1 MVKQQ
6 KKEENGSL
14 AFDGTSKK
22 KRKFNDIEC
31 NTVKVKNT
39 AMKKFEQIR
48 PTEENQKE
56 VPVNSAKKKK
66 KKTTK
71 KTVQVE
77 DISKENEQNDDSG
90 DDEMFPDES
99 DVDDES

>member
-6 KKEENGSL
+6 KKEENASL
-14 AFDGTSKK
+14 ASDGTSKK

-48 PTEENQKE
+48 PTEENEKD
-56 VPVNSAKKKK
+56 VPVKSAKKK

-71 KTVQVE
+71 KTVQQN
-77 DISKENEQNDDSG
+77 ISKENEKDSG
-90 DDEMFPDES
+90 DNELFPFPDES
-99 DVDDES
+99 DKDDEN

>member
-6 KKEENGSL
+6 KKEENASL
-14 AFDGTSKK
+14 ASDGTSKK

-48 PTEENQKE
+48 PTEENEKD
-56 VPVNSAKKKK
+56 VPVKSAKKK

-77 DISKENEQNDDSG
+77 DISKENEQNDNSG
-90 DDEMFPDES
+90 DNEMFPDES